1 MRKVTPILFLAIL
14 ASATVLAQA
23 DIPLRNWTVPPYAF
37 MNSGSSQGG
46 LTTMTDITDPRPF
59 IGLAVCRLLDTRPP
73 VNNPL
78 DGDGKYAANE
88 IRLYDVDTL
97 CGIPAGADAISL
109 NITVTDT
116 DANPFG
122 HVKIWPASQGEPNV
136 STLNWS
142 TGGVTVANAAIVA
155 LSTIGQ
161 FRVKTGE
168 AGAHVIIDVNGYFSD
183 ILNDQTNYL
192 RLENSSTTA
201 TIFIDN
207 NSTTCSGACGLEAY
221 TSSGYAVYGNALDTL
236 GTAYGVYGEI
246 NTITTNSAGV
256 RGFSD
261 ASTGVH
267 FGVWGEADTNSS
279 GGAGVFGL
287 TFNRPGTAGTA
298 TIGGAAGVRGESDE
312 GYGVLAVSEVAGVG
326 GFLVNTAGTIL
337 AGGRIAQSGFADPP
351 GVSPW
356 SFFGQ
361 IGDIGGVGT
370 KSFVEPHPTD
380 ASKNIVYIAL
390 EGPEAGTYFRGRG
403 KFERGMARIEVPEDF
418 RFVTDPE
425 GLTVQITPIGGMAT
439 VGVMKMGL
447 DEIVVQSSRNLE
459 FSYLVQGVRANYK
472 DRRPIRQGSMFMPAS
487 ADEKMPAYVEGQRRL
502 LIQNGTYRADGTV
515 NMETAQRLG
524 WDKIWEERARP
535 QPRNPD
541 EP

>member
-23 DIPLRNWTVPPYAF
+23 DIPLRNWTVPPYT
-37 MNSGSSQGG
+37 GSSSGG
-46 LTTMTDITDPRPF
+46 IHTMVDVSPPRLF

-73 VNNPL
+73 ANNPL
-78 DGDGKYAANE
+78 DGDGAFAADA
-88 IRLYDVDTL
+88 IRTYDLDGQ
-97 CGIPAGADAISL
+97 CGIPGGADAVSL
-109 NITVTDT
+109 NFTVTNT
-116 DANPFG
+116 GNNPFG
-122 HVKIWPASQGEPNV
+122 HLKVWPANQAEPNV
-136 STLNWS
+136 STLNWAA
-142 TGGVTVANAAIVA
+142 GGLTVANAAIVA
-155 LSTIGQ
+155 LSPTGTLS
-161 FRVKTGE
+161 VKTGN
-168 AGAHVIIDVNGYFSD
+168 AGADVIIDINGYFA
-183 ILNDQTNYL
+183 
-192 RLENSSTTA
+192 ENLGTPQNSLALFNNSTA
-201 TIFIDN
+201 VVIAAN
-207 NSTTCSGACGLEAY
+207 NASTTCSGSCGIQSIV
-221 TSSGYAVYGNALDTL
+221 SSGYALYGNSIDTA
-236 GTAYGVYGEI
+236 GVAYGVYGEV
-246 NTITTNSAGV
+246 NTVTTNSAGV

-261 ASTGVH
+261 ASTGAH

-287 TFNRPGTAGTA
+287 TFNRPGSAATGTS
-298 TIGGAAGVRGESDE
+298 GGAAGVRGESDQ
-312 GYGVLAVSEVAGVG
+312 GYGVLAFSEVAGVG

-337 AGGRIAQSGFADPP
+337 AGGRIAQSGFVDPP
-351 GVSPW
+351 GVAPW

-472 DRRPIRQGSMFMPAS
+472 DRRPIRQGSMFVPAS

-502 LIQNGTYRADGTV
+502 LIQNGTYRPDGTV

-524 WDKIWEERARP
+524 WDKIWEERAHP